1 MSAQNN
7 SEALREKRL
16 LILTFIRTRMVA
28 RKYLHQLA
36 SLRHDRRQ
44 IDRLAKRAEMVL
56 GDNES
61 SRSTAAAI
69 QAQRDTI
76 QRIFDDLKAGQADL
90 ARFLPDILDMMDT
103 ALTLN
108 ERYDLLNVNPVHRQ
122 WTDADAPSC
131 MEMIMVHGLEDSAD
145 RHARDWL
152 DGPLF
157 ECLNAS
163 MWRFF
168 RTDPK
173 GRATLDFMTDAA
185 FSPGGPFEYVTL
197 QRIQADGSVE
207 HIPPSERA
215 KAPAGAILH

>member
-1 MSAQNN
+1 MIMEST
-7 SEALREKRL
+7 EKRL

-28 RKYLHQLA
+28 RKYLRQLD
-36 SLRHDRRQ
+36 SLRHDRRKV
-44 IDRLAKRAEMVL
+44 DRMVARAEMLV
-56 GDNES
+56 GDGEMPS
-61 SRSTAAAI
+61 STAVAI

-76 QRIFDDLKAGQADL
+76 QRILDDLKAGQADL
-90 ARFLPDILDMMDT
+90 ARFLPDILSMMDT

-122 WTDADAPSC
+122 WTDADAPPC
-131 MEMIMVHGLEDSAD
+131 LEMIMVHGLEDSAD

-185 FSPGGPFEYVTL
+185 FAPGGPFEHVTL
-197 QRIQADGSVE
+197 QRIHPDGTVE
-207 HIPPSERA
+207 DIPPSERA

>member
-1 MSAQNN
+1 MNTTTSVD
-7 SEALREKRL
+7 KRQ

-28 RKYLHQLA
+28 RKYLRQLD
-36 SLRHDRRQ
+36 SLRHGRRVA
-44 IDRLAKRAEMVL
+44 DRLAKRAEMLL
-56 GDNES
+56 GAGK
-61 SRSTAAAI
+61 TALAV

-76 QRIFDDLKAGQADL
+76 QRILDDLKAGQADL
-90 ARFLPDILDMMDT
+90 ARFLPDILSMMDT

-122 WTDADAPSC
+122 WTDADAPPC
-131 MEMIMVHGLEDSAD
+131 LEMIMVHGLEDSAD

-185 FSPGGPFEYVTL
+185 FAPGGPFEHVTL
-197 QRIQADGSVE
+197 QRIHPDGTVE
-207 HIPPSERA
+207 DIPPSERA

>member
-1 MSAQNN
+1 MNTTTSVD
-7 SEALREKRL
+7 KRL

-28 RKYLHQLA
+28 RKYLRQLD
-36 SLRHDRRQ
+36 SLRHGRRVA
-44 IDRLAKRAEMVL
+44 DRLAKRAEMLL
-56 GDNES
+56 GAGQ
-61 SRSTAAAI
+61 TALAI

-90 ARFLPDILDMMDT
+90 ARFLPDILTMMDS
-103 ALTLN
+103 ALTLD
-108 ERYDLLNVNPVHRQ
+108 ERYDLLNVNPIHRR

-131 MEMIMVHGLEDSAD
+131 LEMVMVHGLEDSAD
-145 RHARDWL
+145 KHARDWM

-185 FSPGGPFEYVTL
+185 FGPGGPFERVTL
-197 QRIQADGSVE
+197 QRIHPDGTVE
-207 HIPPSERA
+207 DIPPSARA
-215 KAPAGAILH
+215 KAPSGAILH

>member
-1 MSAQNN
+1 
-7 SEALREKRL
+7 
-16 LILTFIRTRMVA
+16 MVA
-28 RKYLHQLA
+28 RKYLCQLA

-61 SRSTAAAI
+61 SRSTEAAI

-122 WTDADAPSC
+122 WTDADAP
-131 MEMIMVHGLEDSAD
+131 
-145 RHARDWL
+145 HA
-152 DGPLF
+152 
-157 ECLNAS
+157 
-163 MWRFF
+163 WR
-168 RTDPK
+168 
-173 GRATLDFMTDAA
+173 
-185 FSPGGPFEYVTL
+185 
-197 QRIQADGSVE
+197 
-207 HIPPSERA
+207 
-215 KAPAGAILH
+215 